1 MNYPK
6 YWSEYLRQL
15 QAAGE
20 TINPFLANA
29 AARYRFAHTLEGI
42 STPGLTLGTE
52 QGYFVVTKL
61 AFAYTSLEA
70 LERGLNLFTKDK
82 KAQIIDFRVAKA
94 LHTGKFAGAL
104 RQIEDAAEDGWKQK
118 VAGDLSKL
126 LQDQDSGDVR
136 VFVEGLRNCLFHGK
150 FTPSKSGLTANIG
163 NRNLILGLAEQVLL
177 TTDDVFGFWVKTRL

>member
-1 MNYPK
+1 VAYPK
-6 YWSEYLRQL
+6 YWPEYVRQVES
-15 QAAGE
+15 ASE
-20 TINPFLANA
+20 TIDPFLANA
-29 AARYRFAHTLEGI
+29 AARYRFASTLDGL
-42 STPGLTLGTE
+42 STPGLTIGTE

-70 LERGLNLFTKDK
+70 LERGLNLFTKEK

-104 RQIEDAAEDGWKQK
+104 RQIEDAAEDGRKHK
-118 VAGDLSKL
+118 VAADLEKL
-126 LQDQDSGDVR
+126 FQDHESGNVR

-177 TTDDVFGFWVKTRL
+177 TTDDVLGAWVKSRR